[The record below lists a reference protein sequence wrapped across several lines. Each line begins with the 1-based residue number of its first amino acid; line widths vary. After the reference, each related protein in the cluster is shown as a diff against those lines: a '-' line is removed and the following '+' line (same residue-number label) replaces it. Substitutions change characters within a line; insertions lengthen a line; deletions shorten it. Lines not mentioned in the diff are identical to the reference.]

1 MITGG
6 GNTAY
11 KCVREHG
18 VSGVWQESR
27 EADRVKGKK
36 VCEEYATQEIR
47 EANRDVSS
55 PEKNLG
61 FILRAVGNS
70 ERFQAGLSQG
80 QMGVLERSLHLHME
94 ETQKG
99 GMKTG

>member
-1 MITGG
+1 MIAGG
-6 GNTAY
+6 GNITY

-18 VSGVWQESR
+18 LFGVWQESR

-36 VCEEYATQEIR
+36 ECEEFVTHEDR

-55 PEKNLG
+55 PEKSLG

-70 ERFQAGLSQG
+70 ERF
-80 QMGVLERSLHLHME
+80 
-94 ETQKG
+94 
-99 GMKTG
+99 